1 MRAETQNNVEAI
13 RKSLATTLLLAGPLH
28 LFYRTFHWA
37 IRVLNGTA
45 NWILK
50 KVFRIDP
57 VGEAEV
63 YLTYQRYKRARQV
76 LRHTIRTE
84 PDNLPA
90 HILLLHTYF
99 LLESSHDY
107 CQLAATLQS
116 KLAHRPEWAHI
127 CHVGRSLAPDHP
139 LFQQHTH

>member
-1 MRAETQNNVEAI
+1 MLR
-13 RKSLATTLLLAGPLH
+13 LLADVAKAFDTVADIAHPGELMHQLRFVPP
-28 LFYRTFHWA
+28 RQ
-37 IRVLNGTA
+37 RG
-45 NWILK
+45 
-50 KVFRIDP
+50 IDP
-57 VGEAEV
+57 VSEAEV

-127 CHVGRSLAPDHP
+127 CHVGRSLAPNHP